1 MSDPAVPLTLGSR
14 ILTADG
20 YAVVTDLERHGAR
33 LRFST
38 GEDRSVAFTQL
49 QARAVGEDGPQAVH
63 ASLFPWWPQL
73 EESVRREALFKQEC
87 VLEARTGFRFGL
99 RELAQPGEPFYP
111 FGDDFGLSL
120 AARYRE
126 MSKVVSFERSVDR
139 AVMRRVYD
147 GELQDHRIAP
157 RTLQRWDNLWVGGG
171 LRSLVD
177 GRAIKGRQAFDV
189 IDADFRRIALEKF
202 AQYDGSKS
210 RPNLQEIERQVRVA
224 LKNEG
229 ITDPHLPDRITQEFL
244 SYHWRATGS
253 SVRAQR
259 SKALRRV
266 AGHQSYPAQH
276 PSELATDLTIANN
289 FVLDPLR
296 ERAINVEVGVIH
308 SIATRVIHGIRV
320 FPRGA
325 RGIDVGLL
333 VYDAMRQ
340 FAMVVDGTTIDD
352 FRWCGIPESLDLG
365 GNPVHIGRRPAVKR
379 DLTIQG
385 VHYLPGVA
393 PTALRSDHG
402 SIFVGEHFRALLNHF
417 GIELRLSRG
426 KKPTDNPHSERKM
439 EDLERAYQQ
448 VPGYKGR
455 SIHQRGRFIGIVADE
470 PLLTADELE
479 RHFRRWVA
487 LDYHRMPHDGLTLP
501 GAPGIRLTPL
511 EMHDA
516 LADATGRILV
526 PQHPDLLYQF
536 LPIIWLSPG
545 HAGVEHKNLTYDAA
559 VLEDFRSV
567 RPGTFRAQDSAIP
580 FHIDPRDVTR
590 LWFRHPDTDRIHEV
604 PWKARHLI
612 HAPLGDVVRDRA
624 LERIKERGGNRSIN
638 KTRVMRQIIDEIGEL
653 TAAPT
658 TDEWRSK
665 LAAAQLRWEQSQ
677 RDHAEVADAHRQLE
691 EQAAA
696 GLPRIHGAEGNT
708 TLDRAQD
715 SSFDFDAPLPDYD
728 EEAI

>member
-1 MSDPAVPLTLGSR
+1 MRDAAIPVTVGSR

-38 GEDRSVAFTQL
+38 GEDRSVTFTQL
-49 QARAVGEDGPQAVH
+49 QARSVGDDGPQTVH
-63 ASLFPWWPQL
+63 VSLFPWWLQL
-73 EESVRREALFKQEC
+73 EDSVRREALFKQEC

-126 MSKVVSFERSVDR
+126 MSKVVSFERFTDR

-157 RTLQRWDNLWVGGG
+157 QTLQRWDNLWASGG
-171 LRSLVD
+171 LRRLVD

-189 IDADFRRIALEKF
+189 IDADFRRLALEKF

-210 RPNLQEIERQVRVA
+210 RPNLQEIERQIRVA

-259 SKALRRV
+259 SKSLRRV

-325 RGIDVGLL
+325 RGIDVGIL

-393 PTALRSDHG
+393 PTSLRSDHG

-455 SIHQRGRFIGIVADE
+455 SIHQRGRFIGIEADE

-567 RPGTFRAQDSAIP
+567 RPGTFRAQDSAVP

-590 LWFRHPDTDRIHEV
+590 LWFRHPDTDRIHEI
-604 PWKARHLI
+604 PWKARHLT

-624 LERIKERGGNRSIN
+624 LERIRERGGNRSIN
-638 KTRVMRQIIDEIGEL
+638 KTRIMRQIIDEIGEL
-653 TAAPT
+653 TTVPA
-658 TDEWRSK
+658 TDEWRTK

-677 RDHAEVADAHRQLE
+677 RDHAEVAEAHRVLE

-696 GLPRIHGAEGNT
+696 GLPRIRRPEPNPTPDGAE
-708 TLDRAQD
+708 DP
-715 SSFDFDAPLPDYD
+715 FDFDAPLPDYD
-728 EEAI
+728 GKAI